1 MKTRNFIYY
10 RRRDELNPRSA
21 AIRPSNGCH
30 RDREGLVP
38 SCPTYSIL
46 SVRGKCGIKKLN
58 LDGLYTT
65 LKTVLHTPIYAD
77 NAQAFAKLIKEKPGL
92 ILASE
97 SISRLVIMPQM

>member
-1 MKTRNFIYY
+1 
-10 RRRDELNPRSA
+10 
-21 AIRPSNGCH
+21 
-30 RDREGLVP
+30 
-38 SCPTYSIL
+38 
-46 SVRGKCGIKKLN
+46 

-77 NAQAFAKLIKEKPGL
+77 NALAFAKLIKEKPVL

>member
-1 MKTRNFIYY
+1 
-10 RRRDELNPRSA
+10 
-21 AIRPSNGCH
+21 
-30 RDREGLVP
+30 
-38 SCPTYSIL
+38 
-46 SVRGKCGIKKLN
+46 LN

-97 SISRLVIMPQM
+97 SISLLVIMPQM